1 MRMLGE
7 GVQVGARAL
16 PGAHLLRLAGGA
28 GREGRHDF
36 SADRIQLIPP
46 PALILLL
53 VLLLSDISMG
63 LWALAKPRN
72 QLDDRIYR

>member
-53 VLLLSDISMG
+53 VLLLSDIRIWGFGHSQS
-63 LWALAKPRN
+63 LATS
-72 QLDDRIYR
+72 